1 MFCAKCGAYTENSE
15 ICPQCAAAEA
25 NPNTYAGGYVGGGAP
40 MNYAVAPK
48 KPALPKLLKFASLI
62 LAILAFFMQ
71 FSNLVAERK
80 SEISMSDYKAH
91 LEEKYADEDK
101 EDLSES
107 EVIKEYLK
115 AEKSSLYGDEEY
127 EGELNERRVRYA
139 SKFLEWA
146 FLAFALY
153 LGTFFASFYK
163 KNEKIHLI
171 FQGLFFTLMLCTFV
185 CVWFATFTG
194 KSYHVTEYLDLY
206 YTQNVGIT
214 FAWIVALISSLAG
227 VVVTALTAKS
237 FNKE

>member
-1 MFCAKCGAYTENSE
+1 MFCAKCGAHTENSE

-25 NPNTYAGGYVGGGAP
+25 NPNAYTGGYVEEVAP
-40 MNYAVAPK
+40 MNYAAALK
-48 KPALPKLLKFASLI
+48 TPALPTLLKFASLI

-71 FSNLVAERK
+71 FANLIAERK
-80 SEISMSDYKAH
+80 SEISMSDYKEYI
-91 LEEKYADEDK
+91 EEKYEDEDK

-107 EVIKEYLK
+107 ELIKEHLK

-127 EGELNERRVRYA
+127 QGELNERRVRYA

-171 FQGLFFTLMLCTFV
+171 FQGLFFTLMLCTFL

-194 KSYHVTEYLDLY
+194 KSYHFTEYLELY

-214 FAWIVALISSLAG
+214 FAWVIALISSLAG
-227 VVVTALTAKS
+227 VVVTVLTAKR